1 LALGT
6 TVTEEDPMPK
16 FLVCFRVEQTL
27 SGSIEFEADNAD
39 HAAALFAA
47 RGYCPAATAEARER
61 IMAVDDARREAKL
74 DLEDSEDSIT
84 EVKRL

>member
-1 LALGT
+1 
-6 TVTEEDPMPK
+6 MPK

-39 HAAALFAA
+39 QAASLFAA
-47 RGYCPAATAEARER
+47 HGYCPGATEEARDR
-61 IMAVDDARREAKL
+61 IITIDAARQEAKL

-84 EVKRL
+84 EIKRL